1 MKTTTVATDTQPR
14 RINDFLK
21 KKEVIMEIKK
31 ISDNL
36 IEVGVDPDYN
46 QEYLTCYSCGFDKA
60 DVLEMVS
67 FLNSD
72 EDSLNLTRPNRPDLS
87 SIPLEVV
94 RYIES
99 LEYGIEKVDSMCLKH
114 ATRCDELHEALDGL
128 LGVLDGEW
136 THSKRVHAQMDE
148 AKNSLKDKEPVEDG
162 QHEI

>member
-1 MKTTTVATDTQPR
+1 
-14 RINDFLK
+14 
-21 KKEVIMEIKK
+21 MEIKK

-46 QEYLTCYSCGFDKA
+46 QEYLTCYSCGFDRT

-67 FLNSD
+67 FFNSD
-72 EDSLNLTRPNRPDLS
+72 EDSLDLTRPSRPDLS

-128 LGVLDGEW
+128 LGAVSRKGVSLGEDCR
-136 THSKRVHAQMDE
+136 K
-148 AKNSLKDKEPVEDG
+148 SLKRAVDSLRGPD
-162 QHEI
+162 EI